1 MAWLAVCDAG
11 RREMNEGMG
20 GVGMRARKHFWIAVM
35 SLGGV
40 LAAGPA
46 AAQETA
52 SPAETLYREGQR
64 LLEAGSVREACI
76 KLAES
81 QRIEPATGTL
91 INLATCHEK
100 EGKTATAWMEFNRV
114 IQEAERTNRKDRV
127 KFAREHAVVLE
138 QKLRKAVITL
148 RGTQPGRVIRFAGQE
163 FQGSISGTPVPVD
176 PGEQEIVVSAPG
188 KKTWTQ
194 SVTLAEGPGTS
205 TFEVPPL
212 EDAQE
217 APAAPVVLKAE
228 NTADT
233 RQRETDRA
241 TVSSSGNAKRTVG
254 FVVAG
259 AGVLALGAGGFFG
272 LRALS
277 QNDDSNKNADAARA
291 AFAGG
296 NRSEALRLADKS
308 LSDHDSA
315 ISSQTVGII
324 AGATGAVALGVG
336 IYLIVTAK
344 KTPTTAIVPMLGP
357 NVAGASASLAF

>member
-1 MAWLAVCDAG
+1 
-11 RREMNEGMG
+11 MNGDT
-20 GVGMRARKHFWIAVM
+20 GVGMRARKHFGATLFISM
-35 SLGGV
+35 GV
-40 LAAGPA
+40 FAAGPA
-46 AAQETA
+46 VAQPN
-52 SPAETLYREGQR
+52 SAETLYREGQR
-64 LLEAGSVREACI
+64 LLDAGQVREACL

-81 QRIEPATGTL
+81 QRLEPATGTL

-100 EGKTATAWMEFNRV
+100 EGKTATAWTEFNQV
-114 IQEAERTNRKDRV
+114 VQEAERTNRKDRV
-127 KFAREHAVVLE
+127 KFAREHAGTLE

-148 RGTQPGRVIRFAGQE
+148 RGAQPGRVVRIAGQE
-163 FQGSISGTPVPVD
+163 FPGSISGTPIPVD

-194 SVTLAEGPGTS
+194 RVTLAEGPGTS

-212 EDAQE
+212 QDAQE
-217 APAAPVVLKAE
+217 AAPAPVAVKVE
-228 NTADT
+228 NTVDP
-233 RQRETDRA
+233 RQHETDHA
-241 TVSSSGNAKRTVG
+241 TDSSRGNTKRTIG

-277 QNDDSNKNADAARA
+277 QNDDSNKNADAARSA
-291 AFAGG
+291 WASG
-296 NRSEALRLADKS
+296 NGSEARRLADQS
-308 LSDHDSA
+308 TSDHDSA
-315 ISSQTVGII
+315 ASSQTVGII

-344 KTPTTAIVPMLGP
+344 KTPTTAVVPMIGP

>member
-1 MAWLAVCDAG
+1 MDAG
-11 RREMNEGMG
+11 Q
-20 GVGMRARKHFWIAVM
+20 VH
-35 SLGGV
+35 
-40 LAAGPA
+40 
-46 AAQETA
+46 
-52 SPAETLYREGQR
+52 
-64 LLEAGSVREACI
+64 EACT

-100 EGKTATAWMEFNRV
+100 EGKTATAWTEFNQVVR
-114 IQEAERTNRKDRV
+114 EAARTNRKDRV
-127 KFAREHAVVLE
+127 KFAREHAGALE

-148 RGTQPGRVIRFAGQE
+148 RGPQPDRVVRIAGQE
-163 FQGSISGTPVPVD
+163 FPSSISGTPFPVD

-188 KKTWTQ
+188 KKTWTRR
-194 SVTLAEGPGTS
+194 VTLAEGPGTS
-205 TFEVPPL
+205 TFDVPPL

-217 APAAPVVLKAE
+217 AASAPVPIKAE
-228 NTADT
+228 TPVST
-233 RQRETDRA
+233 RQQETDHV
-241 TVSSSGNAKRTVG
+241 TDSSGGNTKRTIG

-277 QNDDSNKNADAARA
+277 KNGDSNDAADAARSA
-291 AFAGG
+291 WASG
-296 NRSEALRLADKS
+296 NSSEARRLADQS
-308 LSDHDSA
+308 TSDHDSA
-315 ISSQTVGII
+315 SSSQTVGII

-344 KTPTTAIVPMLGP
+344 KAPTTAVVPMIGP